1 MTTITNKYKPIIALI
16 IKIDVNNLCFQD
28 FFFAK
33 DLNQLKSIEMNER
46 SLYAKRMFKL

>member
-1 MTTITNKYKPIIALI
+1 MSIISVF
-16 IKIDVNNLCFQD
+16 KI
-28 FFFAK
+28 FFAK